1 MPSPSKSNSPSSLTV
16 GDEVAFS
23 EVVQLI
29 DTHLFVRA
37 SVLILAS
44 FFGGLA
50 VHAQPVAA
58 PAPGPKFSVASV
70 RPGDPSVVRGGFEYR
85 PEAGEFDSYCVTL
98 DRLIGFAYDVRAH
111 QIVGGPKWLDTA
123 SFTIDA
129 KAKNAIPSGPA
140 GTQMFRTMLQA
151 LLAERF
157 HLIVRQEMREAP
169 VYELVVGKDG
179 SKLRQG
185 TEAAGGIQA
194 KPGELKGTTV
204 PISGSN

>member
-111 QIVGGPKWLDTA
+111 QSWGGQNGWTPCHLRLIRKPKTR
-123 SFTIDA
+123 F
-129 KAKNAIPSGPA
+129 PPGPLEV
-140 GTQMFRTMLQA
+140 R
-151 LLAERF
+151 R
-157 HLIVRQEMREAP
+157 IVR
-169 VYELVVGKDG
+169 LHNK
-179 SKLRQG
+179 
-185 TEAAGGIQA
+185 
-194 KPGELKGTTV
+194 
-204 PISGSN
+204 